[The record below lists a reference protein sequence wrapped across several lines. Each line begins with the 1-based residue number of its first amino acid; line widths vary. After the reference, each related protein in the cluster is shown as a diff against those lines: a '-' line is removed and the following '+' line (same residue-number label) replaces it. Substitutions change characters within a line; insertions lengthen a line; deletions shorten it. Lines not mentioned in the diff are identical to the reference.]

1 MFKLTIMRIAV
12 ILMLLLQSFAFS
24 GPVCG
29 NHATTAESMDCCVKG
44 HNAGG
49 DTAFR
54 DPHSRTCCA
63 SCDMGKAS
71 AIKRQDNGPTHILPA
86 QVLSILSIPVMLN
99 AAMPLA
105 SFDSKHE
112 YPPGP
117 PDIFLIDRPL
127 RI

>member
-1 MFKLTIMRIAV
+1 MFNLTNMRV
-12 ILMLLLQSFAFS
+12 VVVFMLLLQSFAFS

-44 HNAGG
+44 HNDSRAP
-49 DTAFR
+49 AFR
-54 DPHSRTCCA
+54 DPHSGKCCA

-71 AIKRQDNGPTHILPA
+71 AIKRQDNDPTQISVA
-86 QVLSILSIPVMLN
+86 RALSILSIPVMHNL
-99 AAMPLA
+99 AMPVAFLDA
-105 SFDSKHE
+105 KHE

-117 PDIFLIDRPL
+117 PEISLIDRPL